1 MKKLFMLMFLFLLAA
16 HAHAYAVDGVFIEY
30 GLGDASVISSLSMI
44 NMYRV
49 GALWKWHKTWLS
61 NGDWHVTGFWEASL
75 GNWRGFKPEANN
87 QTITDFGITPV
98 FHLEQK
104 EGAGVMPYL
113 EAGIGV
119 HLISPTSIYSGR
131 NFSTAL
137 QFGDA
142 LGFGVSLGERR
153 QFDLGYRFQ
162 HLSNGDIK
170 RPNNGV
176 DFNQIHLGYRF

>member
-1 MKKLFMLMFLFLLAA
+1 MKNLFMLMFLSLMTTRAS
-16 HAHAYAVDGVFIEY
+16 AVDGVFIEY
-30 GLGDASVISSLSMI
+30 GRGNASVISSASMVK
-44 NMYRV
+44 MYRV
-49 GALWKWHKTWLS
+49 GALWNWHKSWL
-61 NGDWHVTGFWEASL
+61 NDGAWHVTGSWEASL
-75 GNWRGFKPEANN
+75 GSWRGFKPDANN
-87 QTITDFGITPV
+87 QTVTDIGITPV
-98 FHLEQK
+98 FRLEQK
-104 EGAGVMPYL
+104 EGSGMTPYL
-113 EAGIGV
+113 EAGVLGI

-162 HLSNGDIK
+162 HLSNGNIK

-176 DFNQIHLGYRF
+176 DFNQIHLVYRF

>member
-1 MKKLFMLMFLFLLAA
+1 MAC
-16 HAHAYAVDGVFIEY
+16 
-30 GLGDASVISSLSMI
+30 
-44 NMYRV
+44 NR
-49 GALWKWHKTWLS
+49 
-61 NGDWHVTGFWEASL
+61 FWEASL
-75 GNWRGFKPEANN
+75 GSWRGFKPDANN
-87 QTITDFGITPV
+87 QTVTDIGITPV

-104 EGAGVMPYL
+104 EGSGITPYL
-113 EAGIGV
+113 EAGVLGI

-137 QFGDA
+137 QFGHI

-162 HLSNGDIK
+162 HLSNGNIK

-176 DFNQIHLGYRF
+176 DFNQIHLAYRF